1 MLNDDQF
8 IGFYLADKEYGYFSN
23 WYPSEFEYAGIKYA
37 NVEQFMMYQK
47 MMTFNQLKIAD
58 RIHATADP
66 GECKNLGRTKIDN
79 WNGELWDKISYTVVK
94 RGIKAKFIQNP
105 KLRRILLDTGD
116 MLLAECS
123 EKDTKW
129 GIGISIDNDDRFDV
143 SKWKG
148 KNYLGR
154 ILMEVRDELRK
165 LVFMTRGS
173 RQLEYRDAHE
183 MNSIPEWR
191 MTIGELLRMPKYHNT
206 VSAYKEVIRVFCRNL
221 ENEDI
226 NELIPDSIEYSQ
238 RYNMG
243 GGLPHQGFWE
253 LKQDFYEL
261 ANNMWVLSSGFDAPA
276 IGNPL
281 PEGAKLVKNPDGTV
295 KIIYPDKGE

>member
-1 MLNDDQF
+1 MGNR
-8 IGFYLADKEYGYFSN
+8 DKH
-23 WYPSEFEYAGIKYA
+23 
-37 NVEQFMMYQK
+37 
-47 MMTFNQLKIAD
+47 
-58 RIHATADP
+58 RH
-66 GECKNLGRTKIDN
+66 
-79 WNGELWDKISYTVVK
+79 
-94 RGIKAKFIQNP
+94 
-105 KLRRILLDTGD
+105 
-116 MLLAECS
+116 
-123 EKDTKW
+123 
-129 GIGISIDNDDRFDV
+129 DDRFDV

-165 LVFMTRGS
+165 LVLMTRGS
-173 RQLEYRDAHE
+173 RLLEDRDAHD
-183 MNSIPEWR
+183 MSSIPEWR

-276 IGNPL
+276 IGKPL